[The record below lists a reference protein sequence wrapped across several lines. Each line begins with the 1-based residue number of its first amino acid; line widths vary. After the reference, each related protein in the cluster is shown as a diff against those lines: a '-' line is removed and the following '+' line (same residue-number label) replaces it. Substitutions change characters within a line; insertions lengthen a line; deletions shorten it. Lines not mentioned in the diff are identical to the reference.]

1 MKVLILDVDGVLTD
15 GVKYY
20 DREGKVVL
28 KSFCDKDWTAIK
40 RFRALGVEVVFI
52 TGDTYNESILKNRN
66 LSVIVNRSNGTHKD
80 KKNFLQE
87 ILDQYNVTAK
97 EVAYIGD
104 DLFDV
109 GIMKMIKNSFCVKN
123 SPKMVKKYAKE
134 LSTNGGDNV
143 IMKFFELAEKK
154 NLIPKVS
161 YDEIMNKI
169 YELDLKEKF

>member
-1 MKVLILDVDGVLTD
+1 
-15 GVKYY
+15 
-20 DREGKVVL
+20 
-28 KSFCDKDWTAIK
+28 
-40 RFRALGVEVVFI
+40 
-52 TGDTYNESILKNRN
+52 
-66 LSVIVNRSNGTHKD
+66 
-80 KKNFLQE
+80 
-87 ILDQYNVTAK
+87 
-97 EVAYIGD
+97 
-104 DLFDV
+104 
-109 GIMKMIKNSFCVKN
+109 MIKNSFCVKN